1 MSSKAW
7 KLIGGALTLATLC
20 MVLAFT
26 LFRGAPPP
34 VPTLAPV
41 TPAPIVTAK
50 PAPSA
55 NPASGKSSA
64 PRAVAGGTV
73 PHTPVRIATREG
85 ARTVLLAARAPHRAP
100 SRGLTLVHARM
111 RAYHRTRMR
120 LAFRQERH
128 GRAHHPRAAPS
139 TERVAVSPE
148 GGSPVAVAAGD
159 DSGGNSRPADTSGI
173 SAEPAVAAPSGASVP
188 VPAADAVADA
198 GTPAPPVADALISP
212 QAAPATGLAPARA
225 INLSAGSGRLIRLP
239 GRMTHVFVADDKIAD
254 VRVNGPNALYLFA
267 KLTGHTTV
275 YATDK
280 AGAVIWASDVR
291 VGANLADVAAM
302 LRVAMPEAQVTAR
315 PLSGML
321 LLTGTVLSPADVADA
336 QRIVEQ
342 ATAGTVQVLN
352 GLKVATP
359 QQVSLHVKIAEVN
372 RNVARAIGLNYKTAD
387 NTGGFGFGLA
397 QGRAGAISDD
407 LKTFTASGVG
417 TTLALGGK
425 LLGLDIRQA
434 IDLAETDGFASTL
447 AEPNLTALSG
457 ETASFLAGGEIPIP
471 QSQGLGAVSVEF
483 KQYGVSLA
491 FTPTVMSGGRIAIR
505 VRPEVS
511 QLSDVGSVKANGFTI
526 PSLITRRAETTV
538 ELGSGQSFAIGGLL
552 QNTHNNSF
560 DKAPLLG
567 DLPIIG
573 ALFRSNSFQKQET
586 ELVIVVTP
594 YIVKPVDANQIAL
607 PADGYRS
614 PPTAERVL
622 LGKSYDGSS
631 VFALTPAAV
640 SEATAPVAVSE
651 PIDQFVQ

>member
-1 MSSKAW
+1 MHSSRSPRA
-7 KLIGGALTLATLC
+7 LLAIAGATLAS
-20 MVLAFT
+20 AA
-26 LFRGAPPP
+26 APVAAQPQAP
-34 VPTLAPV
+34 DILAP
-41 TPAPIVTAK
+41 
-50 PAPSA
+50 
-55 NPASGKSSA
+55 
-64 PRAVAGGTV
+64 
-73 PHTPVRIATREG
+73 
-85 ARTVLLAARAPHRAP
+85 L
-100 SRGLTLVHARM
+100 
-111 RAYHRTRMR
+111 
-120 LAFRQERH
+120 
-128 GRAHHPRAAPS
+128 
-139 TERVAVSPE
+139 
-148 GGSPVAVAAGD
+148 
-159 DSGGNSRPADTSGI
+159 
-173 SAEPAVAAPSGASVP
+173 PAVAT
-188 VPAADAVADA
+188 AV
-198 GTPAPPVADALISP
+198 
-212 QAAPATGLAPARA
+212 APARVVTM
-225 INLSAGSGRLIRLP
+225 SVGSGQLVRLP
-239 GRMTHVFVADDKIAD
+239 RPMTGVFVADDKIAD
-254 VRVNGPNALYLFA
+254 VQVKGSTSVYVFA
-267 KLTGHTTV
+267 KTAGLTSI

-280 AGAVIWASDVR
+280 AGAVIWSSDVR
-291 VGANLADVAAM
+291 VGANLADVGAL
-302 LRVAMPEAQVTAR
+302 LRAAMPEADINAT

-321 LLTGTVLSPADVADA
+321 LLTGTVLSPADVESA
-336 QRIVEQ
+336 QRLTEQ
-342 ATAGTVQVLN
+342 ATGGSVQVLN
-352 GLKVATP
+352 RLKVATP

-372 RNVARAIGLNYKTAD
+372 RNVARAIGFNYKTAD
-387 NTGGFGFGLA
+387 NTGGLMFGLA

-407 LKTFTASGVG
+407 LKTFTHSGVG

-471 QSQGLGAVSVEF
+471 QSQGLGSVSVEF

-511 QLSDVGSVKANGFTI
+511 QLSDVGSVKVNGFTI

-567 DLPIIG
+567 DLPVIG

-614 PPTAERVL
+614 PTTAARVI
-622 LGKSYDGSS
+622 LGKNYDGTSGVGRPVPQAAGAPAS
-631 VFALTPAAV
+631 TSPAA
-640 SEATAPVAVSE
+640 APAPAAPSAAGSG
-651 PIDQFVQ
+651 Q